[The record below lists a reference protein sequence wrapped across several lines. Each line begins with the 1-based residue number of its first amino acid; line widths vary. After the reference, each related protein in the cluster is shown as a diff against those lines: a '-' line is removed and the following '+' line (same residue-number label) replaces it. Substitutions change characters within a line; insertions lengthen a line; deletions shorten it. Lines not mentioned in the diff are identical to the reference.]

1 MITKTNIDKEGNIK
15 IETKFLPFE
24 QDEELSADSINE
36 GDFVLLTEEEGFLNG
51 NDYKEG
57 DLLFNTDL
65 SVSVSIDIDGSIN
78 ISDYD
83 VDKYEI
89 NENGELI
96 KTVN

>member
-1 MITKTNIDKEGNIK
+1 MITKTNINKEGNIK

-24 QDEELSADSINE
+24 QGEGLSADSINE
-36 GDFVLLTEEEGFLNG
+36 GDFVLLSEEEGFLNG

-65 SVSVSIDIDGSIN
+65 SVFVSIDIDGSIN

-83 VDKYEI
+83 VDKYKI

>member
-1 MITKTNIDKEGNIK
+1 MITKTNINKEGNIK

-24 QDEELSADSINE
+24 QGEGLSADSINE
-36 GDFVLLTEEEGFLNG
+36 GDFVLLSEDEGFMNG
-51 NDYKEG
+51 NDYGEG

>member
-1 MITKTNIDKEGNIK
+1 MITKTNIDKEGNVK

-24 QDEELSADSINE
+24 QGEGLSTDSINE
-36 GDFVLLTEEEGFLNG
+36 GDFVLLSEEEGFLNG
-51 NDYKEG
+51 NDYEEG

>member
-24 QDEELSADSINE
+24 QGEELSADSINE

>member
-24 QDEELSADSINE
+24 QGEELLADSINE

>member
-1 MITKTNIDKEGNIK
+1 MITKTNIDKKGNVK

-24 QDEELSADSINE
+24 QGEGLSADSINE
-36 GDFVLLTEEEGFLNG
+36 GDFILLSEEEGFLNG
-51 NDYKEG
+51 NYYEEG

>member
-24 QDEELSADSINE
+24 QGEGLSADLMNE
-36 GDFVLLTEEEGFLNG
+36 GDFVLLSEEEGVLNG
-51 NDYKEG
+51 IDYEEG
-57 DLLFNTDL
+57 DLLFNTDS

-78 ISDYD
+78 ISDCD

-96 KTVN
+96 KTVK